1 MAGNDWIKKQLKIS
15 MADPLPP
22 PDKDT
27 RQRPNP
33 NNPPSSPWLPGKSP
47 APSKKGLANLKI
59 RKGAKDKKG
68 IKYPMPVIESESN
81 EGIGPGKELFDF
93 RGKYGSETIQA
104 NVNNPRMDIMLP
116 FSLPDDDSKYGEP
129 EGTPE
134 EIEELKRRGWASN
147 PYKAM
152 QIAGDPSFKI
162 GGDKSGNRKNKA
174 IMKNADV
181 GTPNADKFMKKLNLG
196 PSMFPIN
203 LAQAGVGYPHSNL
216 KWDSHMGQFVQ
227 DHGAGRPVNVRL
239 KKGLTIKDIEK
250 LKGV

>member
-1 MAGNDWIKKQLKIS
+1 

-93 RGKYGSETIQA
+93 WGKYGSETIQA

-116 FSLPDDDSKYGEP
+116 FNLKEDDSKYGEP
-129 EGTPE
+129 QGTPE
-134 EIEELKRRGWASN
+134 EIEELKRRGWASRPNKDMKISSTIPGDILN
-147 PYKAM
+147 PMSREEWKRFL
-152 QIAGDPSFKI
+152 QSNPGV
-162 GGDKSGNRKNKA
+162 
-174 IMKNADV
+174 MK
-181 GTPNADKFMKKLNLG
+181 
-196 PSMFPIN
+196 
-203 LAQAGVGYPHSNL
+203 
-216 KWDSHMGQFVQ
+216 
-227 DHGAGRPVNVRL
+227 
-239 KKGLTIKDIEK
+239 TIQNTKRK
-250 LKGV
+250 LKI

>member
-1 MAGNDWIKKQLKIS
+1 

-47 APSKKGLANLKI
+47 APSKKELANLKI

-93 RGKYGSETIQA
+93 WGKYDGREIIQA

-116 FSLPDDDSKYGEP
+116 FNLKEDDSKYGEP
-129 EGTPE
+129 QGTPE
-134 EIEELKRRGWASN
+134 EIEELKRRGWASRPNKDMKISSTIPGDSLN
-147 PYKAM
+147 PMSREEWKRFL
-152 QIAGDPSFKI
+152 QSNPGV
-162 GGDKSGNRKNKA
+162 
-174 IMKNADV
+174 MK
-181 GTPNADKFMKKLNLG
+181 
-196 PSMFPIN
+196 
-203 LAQAGVGYPHSNL
+203 
-216 KWDSHMGQFVQ
+216 
-227 DHGAGRPVNVRL
+227 
-239 KKGLTIKDIEK
+239 TIQNTKRK
-250 LKGV
+250 LKI